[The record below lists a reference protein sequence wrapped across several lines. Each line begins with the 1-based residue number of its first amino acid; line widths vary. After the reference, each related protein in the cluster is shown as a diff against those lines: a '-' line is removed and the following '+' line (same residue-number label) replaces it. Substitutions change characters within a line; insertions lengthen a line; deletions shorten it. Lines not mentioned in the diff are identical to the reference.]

1 MSDEI
6 ELPDEVDESER
17 GAWDAWLANGN
28 TDDSAD
34 DFRDAYAGE
43 WSSLEDYAEE
53 FFADVYDIPEHLA
66 NYIDY
71 GLVAR
76 DLEYGGD
83 VWTSN
88 ASGGS
93 FYVFRSV

>member
-1 MSDEI
+1 MSDEV

-43 WSSLEDYAEE
+43 WMSLEDYAEQL
-53 FFADVYDIPEHLA
+53 FNDVYDIPA
-66 NYIDY
+66 YIINYVNWE
-71 GLVAR
+71 LVAR
-76 DLEYGGD
+76 DLEYGD
-83 VWTSN
+83 VWTAN
-88 ASGGS
+88 TRGGNS
-93 FYVFRSV
+93 FYVFRNV

>member
-1 MSDEI
+1 MSDEV

-34 DFRDAYAGE
+34 EFRDAYAGE
-43 WSSLEDYAEE
+43 WSSLEDYAE
-53 FFADVYDIPEHLA
+53 DVTRDCNDIPEWVDC
-66 NYIDY
+66 YIDWESM
-71 GLVAR
+71 AR
-76 DLEYGGD
+76 DWEYSGD
-83 VWTSN
+83 VWTAT